1 MSTFSKRDLWCA
13 KMFQELFDN
22 EVNEKIRNPQKE
34 ARNTNIFILNHNT
47 RSGQSVLGPDDT
59 IQKYLSS
66 TKMYPPQ
73 TEVRP
78 YDPI

>member
-1 MSTFSKRDLWCA
+1 MSTFSKRDLWRA

-34 ARNTNIFILNHNT
+34 ARNTNIILNYNT

-78 YDPI
+78 NDPI

>member
-1 MSTFSKRDLWCA
+1 MSTFSKRDLWRA

-34 ARNTNIFILNHNT
+34 ARNTNIFILNRNT

-59 IQKYLSS
+59 IRNIYPQQKC
-66 TKMYPPQ
+66 T
-73 TEVRP
+73 RP
-78 YDPI
+78 KPK